1 MFPLSPEI
9 HYSFINSLNTHLT
22 CDHYVLNLSIVS
34 YRATSNMLPKL
45 VSTGL
50 WIQDAKSA
58 TKPHPL
64 VKIVEWWSQ
73 QKQSVA
79 SMTNHCF

>member
-50 WIQDAKSA
+50 
-58 TKPHPL
+58 
-64 VKIVEWWSQ
+64 
-73 QKQSVA
+73 
-79 SMTNHCF
+79 